1 MRLITYSLRRI
12 NTVMRDFDY
21 SSKLGFTLT
30 ELIVAMGIFTMV
42 IAGGL
47 SGVSRGFDIL
57 EGSRNYTR
65 VSQILQSEIESLR
78 SLSWEDLIDLPDSSK
93 IEVDTQFNT
102 SAYDMYTV
110 RRKIIT
116 EAEDLRRVIL
126 IVSYKND
133 RARLITLKYF
143 TFFTRGGLNDYYYR
157 VL

>member
-1 MRLITYSLRRI
+1 MCDSH
-12 NTVMRDFDY
+12 
-21 SSKLGFTLT
+21 SSSQKGFTLT
-30 ELIVAMGIFTMV
+30 ELIVAMGIFTLV

-57 EGSRNYTR
+57 EDSRNYTR

-78 SLSWEDLIDLPDSSK
+78 SLSWEELIDLPDSSK
-93 IEVDTQFNT
+93 IDVDTQFDT
-102 SAYDMYTV
+102 DAYDMYAV
-110 RRKIIT
+110 RRKIVT
-116 EAEDLRRVIL
+116 EADDLRRVVL
-126 IVSYKND
+126 TVSYKND